1 MPPAAAGP
9 ATPSRGAA
17 HLQLAAAMVLT
28 GANVAVAKV
37 LSEALPIALVA
48 FLRCALACLVLWP
61 LARAQDGRA
70 APGPAILR
78 NLALQ
83 ALFGTAIYNA
93 GLLAGLRLT
102 GAVEA
107 GLVLSTLPAA
117 VAVGAAVWLRE
128 RFAPRAWAAVA
139 LAVAGMGAVTLAHAD
154 GAAGAGGGGSAA
166 GNALVF
172 AAVCGEAVY
181 VLLARRVAGRVP
193 VLTATF
199 WMQLFSAALLLPFA
213 LPGLGALAALAEAP
227 GLGALLA
234 FHSLT
239 ASVLSVVL
247 WYAGLRRVPAA
258 TAGLFTG
265 LLPVTAALVGVA
277 ALGEAVSVHHLA
289 GFALMGASLALAT
302 RPGR

>member
-9 ATPSRGAA
+9 GSSPGLA
-17 HLQLAAAMVLT
+17 HLQLAASMALT

-37 LSEALPIALVA
+37 LAEALPIAPVA
-48 FLRCALACLVLWP
+48 FGRCALACLVLWP
-61 LARAQDGRA
+61 LARVRDGRA
-70 APGPAILR
+70 VPGPAPLR

-107 GLVLSTLPAA
+107 GLVLSTLPA
-117 VAVGAAVWLRE
+117 VIAVGAAAWLRE
-128 RFAPRAWAAVA
+128 RLAPRAWAAVA
-139 LAVAGMGAVTLAHAD
+139 LAVAGMGAVTLARAD
-154 GAAGAGGGGSAA
+154 GAAAGAGSVA

-172 AAVCGEAVY
+172 AGVCGEAVY
-181 VLLARRVAGRVP
+181 VLLARRAAGRVP

-213 LPGLGALAALAEAP
+213 LPGLGALAALGAAP
-227 GLGALLA
+227 GLAALLV

-239 ASVLSVVL
+239 ASVLCVVL
-247 WYAGLRRVPAA
+247 WYAGLRRVPAG

-277 ALGEAVSVHHLA
+277 ALGEPVSPHHVL
-289 GFALMGASLALAT
+289 GFALVGASLLLAT
-302 RPGR
+302 RVR